1 MDDRV
6 RKFLSSRDEN
16 ILIVYGIRKSGKTS
30 YMKNA
35 IKGRKEKILYYQMK
49 NTNERENFIL
59 LKARA
64 ENIGQPVKADDMDTI
79 FTEIAKQDER
89 LIIIIENAEILFR
102 FSMKIA
108 DTLKKAGWLVR
119 LRYSRRG

>member
-49 NTNERENFIL
+49 NTMIYLVLKDVMPFKQLMMRNF
-59 LKARA
+59 
-64 ENIGQPVKADDMDTI
+64 
-79 FTEIAKQDER
+79 
-89 LIIIIENAEILFR
+89 
-102 FSMKIA
+102 
-108 DTLKKAGWLVR
+108 TLVEK
-119 LRYSRRG
+119 S